1 MDTSYS
7 FLALGDSYTIG
18 EAVPLQ
24 KNFPYQTIQLLRK
37 KGLNFFAPEI
47 LAKTGWTTEEL
58 EAAIRSYSFLYAYDF
73 VSLLIGVNDQYRGH
87 TVQEYEHQFNSLLSR
102 AVFFANKNPGHVFV
116 LSIPDYSVTPF
127 AQNIDKNKIA
137 SEIEHYNYINKRLS
151 LQFGVHYLDICPLSR
166 NVTNDPFQ
174 IADDGLHPSE
184 KAYEKWAVLL
194 SNSMFDQIK
203 MDTDN

>member
-1 MDTSYS
+1 MNTAYS

-18 EAVPLQ
+18 EGVPLQ

-47 LAKTGWTTEEL
+47 LAKTGWATDEL
-58 EAAIRSYSFLYAYDF
+58 DTAIRSYSFLHAYDF
-73 VSLLIGVNDQYRGH
+73 VSILIGVNNQYRGH
-87 TVQEYEHQFNSLLSR
+87 AMQEYEHQFNSLLSR

-127 AQNIDKNKIA
+127 AQNLDKQKIA
-137 SEIEHYNYINKRLS
+137 SEIGHYNYINKRLS

-166 NVTNDPFQ
+166 NAANDPTLV
-174 IADDGLHPSE
+174 ADDGLHPSE
-184 KAYEKWAVLL
+184 KAYAKWANLL
-194 SNSMFDQIK
+194 SNIMFDQIK
-203 MDTDN
+203 MDANN